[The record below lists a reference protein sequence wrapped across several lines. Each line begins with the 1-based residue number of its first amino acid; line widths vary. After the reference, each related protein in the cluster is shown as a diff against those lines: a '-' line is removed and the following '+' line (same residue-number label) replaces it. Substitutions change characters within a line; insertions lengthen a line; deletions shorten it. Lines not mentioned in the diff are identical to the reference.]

1 MLLEAARR
9 HAIPLARTFFVGD
22 NPTDMAAGHAAGART
37 IYVGDPTAL
46 AGQAPDFLAVDLIA
60 AARIILG
67 EDGFTEETA

>member
-1 MLLEAARR
+1 MPPAPERSMWG
-9 HAIPLARTFFVGD
+9 T
-22 NPTDMAAGHAAGART
+22 
-37 IYVGDPTAL
+37 PTAL